1 MRVLLRDTST
11 GLYFRAPKIWTAET
25 GKAQTFRHSAEAMNF
40 ARQHHL
46 PHAEVVLAFDESSYA
61 VALPLPGDV
70 GEPHT
75 VRPPRE

>member
-1 MRVLLRDTST
+1 M
-11 GLYFRAPKIWTAET
+11 
-25 GKAQTFRHSAEAMNF
+25 AQTFRHSAEAMNF

-46 PHAEVVLAFDESSYA
+46 PHAEVVLTFDESSYA

-70 GEPHT
+70 AEPHT